1 MDNKNIF
8 LINLTSGL
16 CNQLNTIAKSIILAE
31 IFNRNIYFQSFQI
44 HYNSNDNK
52 SNFSEVIN
60 IDKLQEN
67 INKLK
72 LQVKILKE
80 LNINST
86 EIIQLNSNNQKYEY
100 IQDYISLITKQKHI
114 KYLNIEC
121 PTSALLPDKYKEMEE
136 NIILDIHFSDKFT
149 YLASRIKETFNLNN
163 YICVHLRLE
172 DDCLKYMKSLLNNLS
187 LKEIEDIYKEIYLIE
202 LEKIYKYNV
211 KIYICTSLG
220 IYENNNNQ
228 FYKELKQK
236 YNLIDKND
244 LLLSM
249 NLGNYNYKCREL
261 YGIIDYLIAKDS
273 TYFVGCDWSSFS
285 ILLYK
290 NHLLHNKKASLLN
303 LWKTCCDK

>member
-1 MDNKNIF
+1 MNNKNI
-8 LINLTSGL
+8 LIINLTSGL

-31 IFNRNIYFQSFQI
+31 IFNRNIYFKSFQI

-52 SNFSEVIN
+52 LSFNEIIN
-60 IDKLQEN
+60 IDKLQQN

-72 LQVKILKE
+72 LNVKILKE
-80 LNINST
+80 LNIKST

-100 IQDYISLITKQKHI
+100 IQDYITLITEQNNV
-114 KYLNIEC
+114 KYLNIKS
-121 PTSALLPDKYKEMEE
+121 PTSAILPDKYKDIEE
-136 NIILDIHFSDKFT
+136 NIILNIQFSNKFLQ
-149 YLASRIKETFNLNN
+149 LASKIKETFNLNN
-163 YICVHLRLE
+163 YICVHLRME
-172 DDCLKYMKSLLNNLS
+172 DDCLNYMESLLNNKSFL
-187 LKEIEDIYKEIYLIE
+187 EIENIYKDIYTNE
-202 LEKIYKYNV
+202 LEKLYKYNV

-228 FYKELKQK
+228 YYKNLKKK

-244 LLLSM
+244 LLFSI
-249 NLGNYNYKCREL
+249 NLENDNYKCREL

-290 NHLLHNKKASLLN
+290 NHILHNKKTTLLD
-303 LWKTCCDK
+303 LWKSCCDK